1 VSSADG
7 ASSAGTAPE
16 GDPAGAHGV
25 EVGAPSDGAGT
36 HDDRA
41 GTHAD
46 EPGTHGDR
54 AGTHADE
61 PGTHGDGA
69 GTPRIG
75 MIWAQARGGVIGAG
89 GTMPWHLSEDL
100 KHFKR
105 TTSGAPVVMGRRTW
119 ESFPPR
125 FRPLPGRTN
134 IVVTRDDGYAAD
146 GAVRAASLEEGLAL
160 AREDLARRGQEVPG
174 AADGMLWVIGGGTLY
189 AAAMGVADLLVVT
202 EIDLEVE
209 GDTRAPAIPGS
220 FTQSSAEPARGWHEA
235 DSGLRYR
242 ILTYAR

>member
-1 VSSADG
+1 MSPADG

-16 GDPAGAHGV
+16 GDPAGARGV
-25 EVGAPSDGAGT
+25 EVGAPGDGA
-36 HDDRA
+36 
-41 GTHAD
+41 
-46 EPGTHGDR
+46 GTHGDR

-61 PGTHGDGA
+61 PGAHGDGA

-160 AREDLARRGQEVPG
+160 AREDLARRGQEGPG

-189 AAAMGVADLLVVT
+189 AAAMDVADLLVVT